1 MSWCRLVRT
10 PNPKLKEEKFYFLF
24 SVNLWFYSDFFF
36 FFGLEPIL
44 IRIERCRRAAAAV
57 LPSQWL
63 APVELLRL
71 HRCRRTQK
79 TYILEIT
86 FWIDGGRQCVHCIH
100 SFIKKVNK
108 KKRDRRNEPE
118 AEWELSVSSLW
129 NCRSYFSW
137 SLVVV
142 IVAPTQG
149 EKSTQLIFGDFAK
162 KGCAD
167 ISSLP
172 RSPQRRK
179 VIKSVKELKKF

>member
-108 KKRDRRNEPE
+108 KNETEEMSQKPNE
-118 AEWELSVSSLW
+118 NCLW
-129 NCRSYFSW
+129 AHYGIAGHIFLGRW
-137 SLVVV
+137 SL
-142 IVAPTQG
+142 
-149 EKSTQLIFGDFAK
+149 
-162 KGCAD
+162 
-167 ISSLP
+167 SS
-172 RSPQRRK
+172 SPQHRG
-179 VIKSVKELKKF
+179 KKAHN